1 MVLFV
6 LGSKGRS
13 LNVLSNMT
21 HPLFLYTLFKRQY
34 LLCCSLTFEF
44 AYFVFFPYV
53 YCFDTQRVYGI
64 DR

>member
-21 HPLFLYTLFKRQY
+21 HPLFLYTHFKRKY
-34 LLCCSLTFEF
+34 ILCCSLTFEL
-44 AYFVFFPYV
+44 AYFFFLFFFTFIV
-53 YCFDTQRVYGI
+53 
-64 DR
+64 